1 MANEKIIWDFLIKQG
16 FNAYGVAG
24 LMGNLYA
31 ESGLVPNNL
40 ENTYSKKFNLTD
52 DEYTKKVDNGT
63 YTNFVKDSAGYGLA
77 QWTYWTRKQNLL
89 NFAKQKKRSI
99 GNLTMQLEFLVKEL
113 KENFPSVYNV
123 LKTATSVKQA
133 SDAVLMDFERPANA
147 SAQKTK
153 RANLGMNYYNNY
165 AKGANNS
172 MSEKTC
178 QKGKATQLSA
188 NFKSTEFDCHG
199 NKCCST
205 TIIDLELIKF
215 LQKIRDHFGT
225 TVTIN
230 SGYRCPTHNKNIGG
244 ASQSYHMQGKAA
256 DIVVKGYAPKEVAQY
271 AESLGMKGIGVY
283 KTFTHVDTRPS
294 KYYWYDGGASN
305 VSTFGKTTNDQK
317 DTNPTQKEETTI
329 KSSVLRKGDTG
340 EEVKLLQKKLI
351 LLGYNLGNNG
361 VDGNFG
367 IKTYNAVVAFQKKY
381 KLTVD
386 GLVGAQTQ
394 TAISKALININIET
408 TANLLNVRSG
418 PGLSHKV
425 IQTLKKGSTY
435 KIIEEKEGWVKLDTL
450 NGWVS
455 LTYVKK
461 HV

>member
-31 ESGLVPNNL
+31 ESGLIPNNL

-89 NFAKQKKRSI
+89 NFAKQKKKSI

-113 KENFPSVYNV
+113 KEDFPSIYNT
-123 LKTATSVKQA
+123 LKTATNVKQA

-153 RANLGMNYYNNY
+153 RANLGMNYYNTY
-165 AKGANNS
+165 AKGADNS
-172 MSEKTC
+172 MAEGTYN
-178 QKGKATQLSA
+178 KGKATQLST

-199 NKCCST
+199 NGCCST
-205 TIIDLELIKF
+205 TDIDPELIKF

-225 TVTIN
+225 SVTIN
-230 SGYRCPTHNKNIGG
+230 SGYRCPTHNRNIGG
-244 ASQSYHMQGKAA
+244 ASQSYHMKGKAA
-256 DIVVKGYAPKEVAQY
+256 DIVVKGHTPKEVAQY

-283 KTFTHVDTRPS
+283 KTFTHIDTRPS

-305 VSTFGKTTNDQK
+305 VSTFGEVINDK
-317 DTNPTQKEETTI
+317 ENTSIEEETTI
-329 KSSVLRKGDTG
+329 KLSVLKRGSTG
-340 EEVKLLQKKLI
+340 EQVELLQRKLI
-351 LLGYNLGNNG
+351 LLGYDLGPKG
-361 VDGNFG
+361 ADGNFG
-367 IKTYNAVVAFQKKY
+367 TKTYNAVITFQKKY

-386 GLVGAQTQ
+386 GLVGSQTQ
-394 TAISKALININIET
+394 TAISKALVGLEIKT
-408 TANLLNVRSG
+408 TASLLNVRSG
-418 PGLSHKV
+418 PGLSNRV
-425 IQTLKKGSTY
+425 IKMIKKDSVY
-435 KIIEEKEGWVKLDTL
+435 KILEEKEGWVKLNTL

-455 LTYVKK
+455 LTYIKRNG
-461 HV
+461 